1 MNSVGCDLEPLRI
14 LVVDDEPDIRGLEA
28 RILKNAGHHVDMAA
42 DSEGAWR
49 ALQGGHYHLLVTDYI
64 MPGTSGLA
72 LVRQLR
78 VAGVALPVVMVSGN
92 IENLDP
98 ARLTR
103 APWSRIQA
111 FVGKPFS
118 SDRLSIELTR
128 LLASANPLGTIYR
141 FYCRNGTHRVAKWQ
155 KMTLPCDT
163 DALAHAA
170 ELLQEGFLNVEVVDG
185 VRPVGLLHA
194 H

>member
-1 MNSVGCDLEPLRI
+1 MFGKRLLLVEDDYEFRVVMAEALSDEGFDVHEAGDGAAAIEIIERLLRI
-14 LVVDDEPDIRGLEA
+14 DILITDLQLPGGLDG
-28 RILKNAGHHVDMAA
+28 N
-42 DSEGAWR
+42 
-49 ALQGGHYHLLVTDYI
+49 
-64 MPGTSGLA
+64 
-72 LVRQLR
+72 
-78 VAGVALPVVMVSGN
+78 GVAHYAKMIHPFLPVLYISGH
-92 IENLDP
+92 P
-98 ARLTR
+98 AALTNPLGP
-103 APWSRIQA
+103 ADA

-128 LLASANPLGTIYR
+128 LLTSANPLGTIYR